1 MNSVY
6 SSWSNIFIAHVK
18 RDILTNSRSLID
30 LISIVGFMI
39 LIIILFPLGLGPI
52 QEKLNIVSNAVIW
65 VGLILAIIPS
75 LEKILQKDFEN
86 GWLDQIATSPIPLE
100 IVMLSKGIS
109 YWLII
114 LIPLMQLI
122 LIQLQVMILKFWIES
137 FVLLI
142 PLIITSP
149 IFAILLDMDLK
160 NIPWLVISISAGSL
174 AISLIGLSGSAL
186 ILGARRGNILL
197 PILIIPLMTPILIFG
212 VGVNEAI
219 KINASP
225 YGNLFLLLALTLVY
239 LVISPFISAL
249 LVRIAIGR

>member
-1 MNSVY
+1 MNSIH

-65 VGLILAIIPS
+65 VGLILAIMPS
-75 LEKILQKDFEN
+75 LEKLLQKDFEN

-114 LIPLMQLI
+114 LIPL
-122 LIQLQVMILKFWIES
+122 
-137 FVLLI
+137 
-142 PLIITSP
+142 IITSP
-149 IFAILLDMDLK
+149 IFSILLDMDLK

-219 KINASP
+219 RINASP

>member
-1 MNSVY
+1 MNSIH
-6 SSWSNIFIAHVK
+6 SNWSNIFIAHIR
-18 RDILTNSRSLID
+18 RDILTNSRSLLD

-52 QEKLNIVSNAVIW
+52 KENLNIVSNAVIW

-75 LEKILQKDFEN
+75 LEKLLQKDFES
-86 GWLDQIATSPIPLE
+86 GWLDQIATSPAPLE
-100 IVMLSKGIS
+100 IIMLSKAIS
-109 YWLII
+109 YWLI
-114 LIPLMQLI
+114 M
-122 LIQLQVMILKFWIES
+122 
-137 FVLLI
+137 LI

-212 VGVNEAI
+212 VGVNEAV
-219 KINASP
+219 KINESP
-225 YGNLFLLLALTLVY
+225 FGNLFLLLALTLIY

>member
-6 SSWSNIFIAHVK
+6 FSWSNIFIAHVK

-75 LEKILQKDFEN
+75 LEKLLQKDFEN

-114 LIPLMQLI
+114 
-122 LIQLQVMILKFWIES
+122 
-137 FVLLI
+137 LI

-219 KINASP
+219 RINASP

>member
-100 IVMLSKGIS
+100 IVMLSKGLS

-114 LIPLMQLI
+114 
-122 LIQLQVMILKFWIES
+122 
-137 FVLLI
+137 LI

-212 VGVNEAI
+212 VGVNESI
-219 KINASP
+219 NINASP

>member
-1 MNSVY
+1 MNSIY

-114 LIPLMQLI
+114 LIPL
-122 LIQLQVMILKFWIES
+122 
-137 FVLLI
+137 
-142 PLIITSP
+142 IITSP

-219 KINASP
+219 RINASP

>member
-39 LIIILFPLGLGPI
+39 LIIILFLLGLGPI

-65 VGLILAIIPS
+65 VGLILSIIPS
-75 LEKILQKDFEN
+75 LEKLLQKDFEN

-100 IVMLSKGIS
+100 IVMLSKGLS

-114 LIPLMQLI
+114 
-122 LIQLQVMILKFWIES
+122 
-137 FVLLI
+137 LI

-149 IFAILLDMDLK
+149 IFSILLDMDLK

-219 KINASP
+219 RINASP

>member
-6 SSWSNIFIAHVK
+6 SSWSNMFIAHVK

-65 VGLILAIIPS
+65 VGLILAIMPS
-75 LEKILQKDFEN
+75 LEKLLQKDFEN

-114 LIPLMQLI
+114 
-122 LIQLQVMILKFWIES
+122 
-137 FVLLI
+137 LI

-219 KINASP
+219 RINASP

-249 LVRIAIGR
+249 LVKIAIGR

>member
-100 IVMLSKGIS
+100 IVMLSKGLS

-114 LIPLMQLI
+114 
-122 LIQLQVMILKFWIES
+122 
-137 FVLLI
+137 LI

-197 PILIIPLMTPILIFG
+197 PILIIPLMIPILIFG

-225 YGNLFLLLALTLVY
+225 YGNLFLLFAFTLIY

>member
-1 MNSVY
+1 MNSIH
-6 SSWSNIFIAHVK
+6 SSWSNIFIAHIK
-18 RDILTNSRSLID
+18 RDILTNSRSLLD

-52 QEKLNIVSNAVIW
+52 KEKLNIVSNAVIW

-75 LEKILQKDFEN
+75 LEKLLQKDFEN
-86 GWLDQIATSPIPLE
+86 GWLDQIATSPAPLE
-100 IVMLSKGIS
+100 IIMLSKAIS
-109 YWLII
+109 YWLI
-114 LIPLMQLI
+114 M
-122 LIQLQVMILKFWIES
+122 
-137 FVLLI
+137 LI

-212 VGVNEAI
+212 VGVNEAV
-219 KINASP
+219 KINESP
-225 YGNLFLLLALTLVY
+225 FGNLFLLLALTLIY

>member
-1 MNSVY
+1 MNSIH
-6 SSWSNIFIAHVK
+6 SNWSNIFIAHIR
-18 RDILTNSRSLID
+18 RDILTNSRSLLD

-52 QEKLNIVSNAVIW
+52 KEKLNIVSNAVIW

-75 LEKILQKDFEN
+75 LEKLLQKDFES
-86 GWLDQIATSPIPLE
+86 GWLDQIATSPAPLE
-100 IVMLSKGIS
+100 IIMLSKAIS
-109 YWLII
+109 YWLI
-114 LIPLMQLI
+114 M
-122 LIQLQVMILKFWIES
+122 
-137 FVLLI
+137 LI

-160 NIPWLVISISAGSL
+160 NIPWLVISIAAGSL

-212 VGVNEAI
+212 VGVNEAV
-219 KINASP
+219 KINESP
-225 YGNLFLLLALTLVY
+225 FGNLFLLLALTLIY

>member
-1 MNSVY
+1 MNSIH
-6 SSWSNIFIAHVK
+6 SSWSNIFIAHIK
-18 RDILTNSRSLID
+18 RDILTNSRSLLD

-52 QEKLNIVSNAVIW
+52 KEKLNIVSNAIIW

-75 LEKILQKDFEN
+75 LEKLLQKDFES
-86 GWLDQIATSPIPLE
+86 GWLDQIATSPAPLE
-100 IVMLSKGIS
+100 IIMLSKAIS
-109 YWLII
+109 YWLI
-114 LIPLMQLI
+114 M
-122 LIQLQVMILKFWIES
+122 
-137 FVLLI
+137 LI

-186 ILGARRGNILL
+186 ILGARKGNILL

-212 VGVNEAI
+212 VGVNEAV
-219 KINASP
+219 KINESP
-225 YGNLFLLLALTLVY
+225 FGNLFLLLALTLIY

>member
-1 MNSVY
+1 MNSGY

-39 LIIILFPLGLGPI
+39 LIIILFPLGLGPV

-65 VGLILAIIPS
+65 VGLILAIMPS
-75 LEKILQKDFEN
+75 LEKLLQKDFEN

-100 IVMLSKGIS
+100 IVMLSKGLS

-114 LIPLMQLI
+114 
-122 LIQLQVMILKFWIES
+122 
-137 FVLLI
+137 LI

-219 KINASP
+219 KINTSP
-225 YGNLFLLLALTLVY
+225 YGNLFLLLAITLVY

>member
-65 VGLILAIIPS
+65 VGLILAIMPS

-114 LIPLMQLI
+114 
-122 LIQLQVMILKFWIES
+122 
-137 FVLLI
+137 LI

-219 KINASP
+219 NINASP

>member
-114 LIPLMQLI
+114 LIPL
-122 LIQLQVMILKFWIES
+122 
-137 FVLLI
+137 
-142 PLIITSP
+142 IITSP

>member
-39 LIIILFPLGLGPI
+39 LIIMLFPLGLGPI

-65 VGLILAIIPS
+65 VGLILAIMPS
-75 LEKILQKDFEN
+75 LEKLLQKDFEN

-114 LIPLMQLI
+114 
-122 LIQLQVMILKFWIES
+122 
-137 FVLLI
+137 LI

-219 KINASP
+219 NINASP

>member
-39 LIIILFPLGLGPI
+39 LVIILFPLGLGPI

-100 IVMLSKGIS
+100 IVMLSKGLS

-114 LIPLMQLI
+114 
-122 LIQLQVMILKFWIES
+122 
-137 FVLLI
+137 LI

-149 IFAILLDMDLK
+149 IFSILLDMDLK

-219 KINASP
+219 NINASP

>member
-1 MNSVY
+1 MNSIH
-6 SSWSNIFIAHVK
+6 SNWSNIFIAHIR
-18 RDILTNSRSLID
+18 RDILTNSRSLLD

-52 QEKLNIVSNAVIW
+52 KENLNIVSNAVIW

-75 LEKILQKDFEN
+75 LEKLLQKDFEN
-86 GWLDQIATSPIPLE
+86 GWLDQIATSPAPLE
-100 IVMLSKGIS
+100 IIMLSKAIS
-109 YWLII
+109 YWLI
-114 LIPLMQLI
+114 M
-122 LIQLQVMILKFWIES
+122 
-137 FVLLI
+137 LI

-212 VGVNEAI
+212 VGVNEAV
-219 KINASP
+219 KINESP
-225 YGNLFLLLALTLVY
+225 FGNLFLLLALTLIY

>member
-1 MNSVY
+1 MNSIH
-6 SSWSNIFIAHVK
+6 SNWSNIFIAHIR
-18 RDILTNSRSLID
+18 RDILTNSRSLLD

-52 QEKLNIVSNAVIW
+52 KEKLNIVSNAVIW

-75 LEKILQKDFEN
+75 LEKLLQKDFEN
-86 GWLDQIATSPIPLE
+86 GWLDQIATSPAPLE
-100 IVMLSKGIS
+100 IIMLSKAIS
-109 YWLII
+109 YWLI
-114 LIPLMQLI
+114 M
-122 LIQLQVMILKFWIES
+122 
-137 FVLLI
+137 LI

-212 VGVNEAI
+212 VGVNEAV
-219 KINASP
+219 KINESP
-225 YGNLFLLLALTLVY
+225 FGNLFLLLALTLIY

>member
-1 MNSVY
+1 MKSVY

-100 IVMLSKGIS
+100 IVMLSKGLS

-114 LIPLMQLI
+114 
-122 LIQLQVMILKFWIES
+122 
-137 FVLLI
+137 LI

-219 KINASP
+219 NINASP

>member
-1 MNSVY
+1 MNSIH
-6 SSWSNIFIAHVK
+6 SSWSNIFIAHIK
-18 RDILTNSRSLID
+18 RDILTNSRSLLD

-52 QEKLNIVSNAVIW
+52 KEKLNIVSNAVIW

-75 LEKILQKDFEN
+75 LEKLLQKDFEN
-86 GWLDQIATSPIPLE
+86 GWLDQIATSPAPLE
-100 IVMLSKGIS
+100 IIMLSKAIS
-109 YWLII
+109 YWLI
-114 LIPLMQLI
+114 M
-122 LIQLQVMILKFWIES
+122 
-137 FVLLI
+137 LI

-219 KINASP
+219 KINESP

>member
-1 MNSVY
+1 MNSIH
-6 SSWSNIFIAHVK
+6 SSWSNIFIAHIK
-18 RDILTNSRSLID
+18 RDILTNSRSLLD
-30 LISIVGFMI
+30 LISIVGLMI

-52 QEKLNIVSNAVIW
+52 KEKLNVVSNAVIW

-75 LEKILQKDFEN
+75 LEKLLLKDFEN
-86 GWLDQIATSPIPLE
+86 GWLDQIATSPAPLE
-100 IVMLSKGIS
+100 IIMLSKAIS
-109 YWLII
+109 YWLI
-114 LIPLMQLI
+114 M
-122 LIQLQVMILKFWIES
+122 
-137 FVLLI
+137 LI
-142 PLIITSP
+142 PLILTSP

-212 VGVNEAI
+212 VGVNEAV
-219 KINASP
+219 KINESP
-225 YGNLFLLLALTLVY
+225 FGNLFLLLALTLIY

>member
-1 MNSVY
+1 MNSIH
-6 SSWSNIFIAHVK
+6 SSWSNIFIAHIR
-18 RDILTNSRSLID
+18 RDILTNSRSLLD

-52 QEKLNIVSNAVIW
+52 KEKLNIVSNAVIW

-75 LEKILQKDFEN
+75 LEKLLQKDFEN
-86 GWLDQIATSPIPLE
+86 GWLDQIATSPAPLE
-100 IVMLSKGIS
+100 IIMLSKAIS
-109 YWLII
+109 YWLI
-114 LIPLMQLI
+114 M
-122 LIQLQVMILKFWIES
+122 
-137 FVLLI
+137 LI

-186 ILGARRGNILL
+186 ILGARKGNILL

-212 VGVNEAI
+212 VGVNEAV
-219 KINASP
+219 KINESP
-225 YGNLFLLLALTLVY
+225 FGNLFLLLALTLIY

>member
-1 MNSVY
+1 MNSIH
-6 SSWSNIFIAHVK
+6 SNWTNIFIAHIR
-18 RDILTNSRSLID
+18 RDILTNSRSLLD

-52 QEKLNIVSNAVIW
+52 KEKLNIVSNAVIW

-75 LEKILQKDFEN
+75 LEKLLQKDFEN
-86 GWLDQIATSPIPLE
+86 GWLDQIATSPAPLE
-100 IVMLSKGIS
+100 IIMLSKAIS
-109 YWLII
+109 YWLI
-114 LIPLMQLI
+114 M
-122 LIQLQVMILKFWIES
+122 
-137 FVLLI
+137 LI

-186 ILGARRGNILL
+186 ILGARKGNILL

-212 VGVNEAI
+212 VGVNEAV
-219 KINASP
+219 KINESP
-225 YGNLFLLLALTLVY
+225 FGNLFLLLALTLIY

>member
-1 MNSVY
+1 MNSIH
-6 SSWSNIFIAHVK
+6 SNWSNIFIAHIR
-18 RDILTNSRSLID
+18 RDILTNSRSLLD
-30 LISIVGFMI
+30 LISIVGFMV

-52 QEKLNIVSNAVIW
+52 KEKLNVVSNAVIW

-75 LEKILQKDFEN
+75 LEKLLQKDFES

-100 IVMLSKGIS
+100 IVMLSKGLS

-114 LIPLMQLI
+114 
-122 LIQLQVMILKFWIES
+122 
-137 FVLLI
+137 LI

-212 VGVNEAI
+212 VGVNEAV
-219 KINASP
+219 KINESP
-225 YGNLFLLLALTLVY
+225 FGNLFLLLALTLIY

>member
-1 MNSVY
+1 MNSIH
-6 SSWSNIFIAHVK
+6 SSWSNIFIAHIK
-18 RDILTNSRSLID
+18 RDILTNSRSLLD

-52 QEKLNIVSNAVIW
+52 KEKLNIVSNAVIW

-75 LEKILQKDFEN
+75 LEKLLQKDFEN
-86 GWLDQIATSPIPLE
+86 GWLDQIATSPAPLE
-100 IVMLSKGIS
+100 IIMLSKAIS
-109 YWLII
+109 YWLI
-114 LIPLMQLI
+114 M
-122 LIQLQVMILKFWIES
+122 
-137 FVLLI
+137 LI

-197 PILIIPLMTPILIFG
+197 PILIIPLVTPILIFG
-212 VGVNEAI
+212 VGVNEAV
-219 KINASP
+219 KINESP
-225 YGNLFLLLALTLVY
+225 FGNLFLLLALTLIY

>member
-75 LEKILQKDFEN
+75 LEKLLQKDFEN

-114 LIPLMQLI
+114 LIPL
-122 LIQLQVMILKFWIES
+122 
-137 FVLLI
+137 
-142 PLIITSP
+142 IITSP
-149 IFAILLDMDLK
+149 IFAILLGMDLK

-239 LVISPFISAL
+239 LVISPFISSL

>member
-65 VGLILAIIPS
+65 VGLILAIMPS
-75 LEKILQKDFEN
+75 LEKLLQKDFEN

-114 LIPLMQLI
+114 
-122 LIQLQVMILKFWIES
+122 
-137 FVLLI
+137 LI

-225 YGNLFLLLALTLVY
+225 YGNLFLLLALTLIY

>member
-1 MNSVY
+1 MNSIH
-6 SSWSNIFIAHVK
+6 SSWSNIFIAHIK
-18 RDILTNSRSLID
+18 RDILTNSRSLLD

-52 QEKLNIVSNAVIW
+52 KEKLNIVSNAVIW

-75 LEKILQKDFEN
+75 LEKLLQKDFEN
-86 GWLDQIATSPIPLE
+86 GWLDQIATSPAPLE
-100 IVMLSKGIS
+100 IIMLSKAIS
-109 YWLII
+109 YWLI
-114 LIPLMQLI
+114 M
-122 LIQLQVMILKFWIES
+122 
-137 FVLLI
+137 LI

-219 KINASP
+219 NINASP

-249 LVRIAIGR
+249 LVRIAVGR

>member
-109 YWLII
+109 YWLI
-114 LIPLMQLI
+114 M
-122 LIQLQVMILKFWIES
+122 
-137 FVLLI
+137 LI

-149 IFAILLDMDLK
+149 IFSILLDMDLK

-197 PILIIPLMTPILIFG
+197 PILIIPLMIPILIFG

-219 KINASP
+219 RINASP

>member
-75 LEKILQKDFEN
+75 LEKLLQKDFEN

-100 IVMLSKGIS
+100 IVMLSKGLS

-114 LIPLMQLI
+114 
-122 LIQLQVMILKFWIES
+122 
-137 FVLLI
+137 LI

-149 IFAILLDMDLK
+149 IFSILLDMDLK

-197 PILIIPLMTPILIFG
+197 PILIIPLMIPILIFG

-219 KINASP
+219 RINASP

>member
-1 MNSVY
+1 MNSIH
-6 SSWSNIFIAHVK
+6 SSWSNIFIAHIK
-18 RDILTNSRSLID
+18 RDILTNSRSLLD

-52 QEKLNIVSNAVIW
+52 KEKLNIVSNAVIW

-75 LEKILQKDFEN
+75 LEKLLQKDFEN
-86 GWLDQIATSPIPLE
+86 GWLDQIATSPAPLE
-100 IVMLSKGIS
+100 IIMLSKAIS
-109 YWLII
+109 YWLI
-114 LIPLMQLI
+114 M
-122 LIQLQVMILKFWIES
+122 
-137 FVLLI
+137 LI

-174 AISLIGLSGSAL
+174 GISLIGLSGSAL

-212 VGVNEAI
+212 VGVNEAV
-219 KINASP
+219 KINESP
-225 YGNLFLLLALTLVY
+225 FGNLFLLLALTLIY

>member
-1 MNSVY
+1 MNSIY
-6 SSWSNIFIAHVK
+6 SSWSNIFLAHIK
-18 RDILTNSRSLID
+18 RDILINFRSLID
-30 LISIVGFMI
+30 LISIIGFMI
-39 LIIILFPLGLGPI
+39 LIIILFPLGLGPV

-75 LEKILQKDFEN
+75 LEKLLQKDYEN

-100 IVMLSKGIS
+100 IIMLSKGMS

-114 LIPLMQLI
+114 LIPLI
-122 LIQLQVMILKFWIES
+122 L
-137 FVLLI
+137 
-142 PLIITSP
+142 TSP
-149 IFAILLDMDLK
+149 IFAILLNMDLK
-160 NIPWLVISISAGSL
+160 NIPWLVISISSGSL
-174 AISLIGLSGSAL
+174 AISLIGLIGSAL
-186 ILGARRGNILL
+186 ILGTKRGNILL

>member
-1 MNSVY
+1 MNSIH
-6 SSWSNIFIAHVK
+6 SNWSNIFIAHIR
-18 RDILTNSRSLID
+18 RDILTNSRSLLD

-52 QEKLNIVSNAVIW
+52 KEKLNIVSNAVIW

-75 LEKILQKDFEN
+75 LEKLLQKDFES
-86 GWLDQIATSPIPLE
+86 GWLDQIATSPAPLE
-100 IVMLSKGIS
+100 IIMLSKAIS
-109 YWLII
+109 YWLI
-114 LIPLMQLI
+114 M
-122 LIQLQVMILKFWIES
+122 
-137 FVLLI
+137 LI

-186 ILGARRGNILL
+186 ILGARKGNILL

-212 VGVNEAI
+212 VGVNEAV
-219 KINASP
+219 KINESP
-225 YGNLFLLLALTLVY
+225 FGNLFLLLALTLIY
-239 LVISPFISAL
+239 LVVSPFISAL

>member
-1 MNSVY
+1 MNSIH
-6 SSWSNIFIAHVK
+6 SSWSNIFIAHIK
-18 RDILTNSRSLID
+18 RDILTNSRSLLD

-52 QEKLNIVSNAVIW
+52 KEKLNIVSNAVIW

-75 LEKILQKDFEN
+75 LEKLLQKDFEN
-86 GWLDQIATSPIPLE
+86 GWLDQIATSPAPLE
-100 IVMLSKGIS
+100 IIMLSKAIS
-109 YWLII
+109 YWLIM
-114 LIPLMQLI
+114 LIPLT
-122 LIQLQVMILKFWIES
+122 
-137 FVLLI
+137 
-142 PLIITSP
+142 ITSP

-212 VGVNEAI
+212 VGVNEAV
-219 KINASP
+219 KINESP
-225 YGNLFLLLALTLVY
+225 FGNLFLLLALTLIY